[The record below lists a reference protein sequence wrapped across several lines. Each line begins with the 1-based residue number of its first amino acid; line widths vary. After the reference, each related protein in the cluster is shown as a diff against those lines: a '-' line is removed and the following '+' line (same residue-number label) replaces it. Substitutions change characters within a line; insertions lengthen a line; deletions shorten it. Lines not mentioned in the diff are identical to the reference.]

1 MFKELIGLILLFTI
15 SFYSSHYFTNV
26 DNNID
31 YAQKKNSII
40 VEEKLNRLPAT
51 KNKRTDSSQIDKKEN
66 IIIAKKESLAISV
79 KREPASINTSRLVR
93 NSSSK
98 ESQKN
103 NKKANFSKI
112 NVSVLSDDNVSVEEK
127 IELLKDRRINF
138 NDHKIV
144 KKILV
149 EEIMGI
155 SFVKGEGK
163 KEEVLEITDMK
174 EYLESV
180 SPTDEEVYFFE
191 LYNQLASVLVGDEL
205 RETSLDL
212 YERVPNHEA
221 KSLVVLHLLD
231 NDTQGV
237 NLNYLLENLSKDQ
250 VLSHIPDNY
259 IIELKDNENHLSVYD
274 GPIFEEELESDTEIV
289 EDRELNSS
297 DERNI

>member
-26 DNNID
+26 DNNIE

-40 VEEKLNRLPAT
+40 VEEKLNRRPVT
-51 KNKRTDSSQIDKKEN
+51 KNKRTDSSQIDEKEN
-66 IIIAKKESLAISV
+66 IIISQKESLSISIN
-79 KREPASINTSRLVR
+79 REPASINTSRLVR
-93 NSSSK
+93 GSSSK

-103 NKKANFSKI
+103 TKASFSKI
-112 NVSVLSDDNVSVEEK
+112 NVSVLSDDNVSIEEK

-149 EEIMGI
+149 EEIMDI

-180 SPTDEEVYFFE
+180 SPTDDEVYFFE

-205 RETSLDL
+205 RETSLEL

-237 NLNYLLENLSKDQ
+237 NLNYLLDNLSKDQ

-289 EDRELNSS
+289 EDREFYSS